1 MIGKEIG
8 AGNTENAR
16 RLYKNT
22 IFLIISVASSMFII
36 NYILRKHFIKIFTNS
51 QEIQEKG
58 LGVFVVILIVLF
70 FDFFQTV
77 MQGFIKALNMQ

>member
-8 AGNTENAR
+8 AGNTENAK

-51 QEIQEKG
+51 EEI
-58 LGVFVVILIVLF
+58 
-70 FDFFQTV
+70 
-77 MQGFIKALNMQ
+77 